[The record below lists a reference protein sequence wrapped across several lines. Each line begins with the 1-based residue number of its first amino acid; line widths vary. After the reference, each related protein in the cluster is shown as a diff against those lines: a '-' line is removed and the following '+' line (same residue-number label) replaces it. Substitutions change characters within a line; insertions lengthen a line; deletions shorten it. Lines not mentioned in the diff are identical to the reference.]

1 MAGQN
6 LPPVARKGGE
16 GKDKE
21 KTAGA
26 AHPTR
31 AVLTRQPQVKQ
42 LKTSLKQKKSVKNEK
57 IRKIKH

>member
-42 LKTSLKQKKSVKNEK
+42 LKQVNN
-57 IRKIKH
+57 